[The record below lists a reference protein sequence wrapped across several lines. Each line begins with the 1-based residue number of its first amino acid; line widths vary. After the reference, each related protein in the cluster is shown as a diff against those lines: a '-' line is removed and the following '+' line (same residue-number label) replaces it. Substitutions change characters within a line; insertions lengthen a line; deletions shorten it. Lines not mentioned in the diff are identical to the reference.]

1 MRPFNATRPLVLEA
15 ALRVPDASGGYAE
28 TWQAVG
34 TLWADIWPGS
44 GRREA
49 DEFAARAALPL
60 RVHVR
65 GAPAGAPSRPL
76 AGQRFREGARVYA
89 IHAVAE
95 ADPRGAWL
103 VCHCLEEVPA

>member
-1 MRPFNATRPLVLEA
+1 V
-15 ALRVPDASGGYAE
+15 RVPDGSGGYAE
-28 TWQAVG
+28 TWQALG
-34 TLWADIWPGS
+34 TLWADIRPGS

-49 DEFAARAALPL
+49 DEFAARAAVPL

-65 GAPAGAPSRPL
+65 GAPAGAPSRPVP
-76 AGQRFREGARVYA
+76 GQRFREGSRVYA